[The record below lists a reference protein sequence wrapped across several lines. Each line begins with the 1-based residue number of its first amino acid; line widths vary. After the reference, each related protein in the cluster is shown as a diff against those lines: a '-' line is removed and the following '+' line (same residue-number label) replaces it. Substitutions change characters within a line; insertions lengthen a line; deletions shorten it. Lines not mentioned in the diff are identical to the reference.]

1 MHTGGEILII
11 EDDADDRDILE
22 EVFTRLNYGNKIV
35 FFKDSTDVVP
45 YLLSNKIKP
54 FMVISDINMPKLDGF
69 ELRDMILNDE
79 RLVDNC
85 VPYIFFSTSKDNAN
99 VVRAYK
105 AAAQGYFKKD
115 DDLDKYTNTVKKIID
130 YWKDC
135 ITPE

>member
-11 EDDADDRDILE
+11 EDDADDRDILN
-22 EVFTRLNYGNKIV
+22 EVFSRLGYSNRIV

-45 YLLSNKIKP
+45 YLLSNKVKP
-54 FMVISDINMPKLDGF
+54 FMVISDINMPKMDGF

-85 VPYIFFSTSKDNAN
+85 VPYIFFSTSKENEN
-99 VVRAYK
+99 VVKAYK

-115 DDLDKYTNTVKKIID
+115 DDLDKYTETIKKIIE

>member
-1 MHTGGEILII
+1 MHTGGEILVI
-11 EDDADDRDILE
+11 EDDADDRDILN
-22 EVFTRLNYGNKIV
+22 EVFLRLGYSNKIV

-45 YLLSNKIKP
+45 YLLSHKVKP
-54 FMVISDINMPKLDGF
+54 FMVISDINMPKMDGF

-85 VPYIFFSTSKDNAN
+85 VPYIFFSTSKDNTN

-115 DDLDKYTNTVKKIID
+115 DDLDKYTETVRKIIE